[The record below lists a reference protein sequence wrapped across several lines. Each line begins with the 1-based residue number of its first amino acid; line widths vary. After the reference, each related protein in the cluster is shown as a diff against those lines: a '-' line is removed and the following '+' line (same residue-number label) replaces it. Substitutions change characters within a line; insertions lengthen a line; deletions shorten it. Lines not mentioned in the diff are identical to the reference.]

1 MVLNLLVFNSSNRSC
16 LCPYDKS
23 LTYVLCY
30 FRDQM
35 DLEVKSV
42 FLDHKDLQDHKDPVD
57 FLFKG
62 FQWDL
67 KNQ

>member
-1 MVLNLLVFNSSNRSC
+1 MFLRLLVFNSSNRSC
-16 LCPYDKS
+16 LSPYDNS

-35 DLEVKSV
+35 DLEVKLV
-42 FLDHKDLQDHKDPVD
+42 FLDRKDLQDHKDPVD

-62 FQWDL
+62 FQ
-67 KNQ
+67 

>member
-1 MVLNLLVFNSSNRSC
+1 MFLSLLVFTSSNRSC

-35 DLEVKSV
+35 DLEVKLV
-42 FLDHKDLQDHKDPVD
+42 FLDLKDLQDRRDPAD

-62 FQWDL
+62 FQ
-67 KNQ
+67 